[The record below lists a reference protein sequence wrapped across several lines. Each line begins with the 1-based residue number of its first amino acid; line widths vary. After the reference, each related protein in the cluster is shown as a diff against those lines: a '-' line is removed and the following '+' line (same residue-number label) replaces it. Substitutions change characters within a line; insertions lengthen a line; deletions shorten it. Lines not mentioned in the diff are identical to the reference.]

1 MHYGDVS
8 ILKEQYE
15 SMKKYID
22 YIRSQGEN
30 EYIWDTGYHLGDWLA
45 LDTKP
50 DVFEGGTDKHF
61 IATAFMH
68 ILQRFYE
75 RLLRF

>member
-1 MHYGDVS
+1 M
-8 ILKEQYE
+8 
-15 SMKKYID
+15 
-22 YIRSQGEN
+22 
-30 EYIWDTGYHLGDWLA
+30 GYRLPFRDWLA

-50 DVFEGGTDKHF
+50 DVEGGTDKHF